1 MRIEEGSL
9 DLIEETDPSVS
20 RVSHLAGEDET
31 EEDGDGQ
38 LTVTE
43 EYYVEKVG
51 IGRMLQEKPE
61 KIISTTAANTQS
73 CYRFISEKMWP
84 ILYTRDYSDKILQSH
99 KEANQISEYRNMMMI
114 DPR

>member
-61 KIISTTAANTQS
+61 KDNINNSSQH
-73 CYRFISEKMWP
+73 SE
-84 ILYTRDYSDKILQSH
+84 LL
-99 KEANQISEYRNMMMI
+99 
-114 DPR
+114 